1 MTLYEC
7 GNVALASKLSQGAG
21 GTETGRIPV
30 LPIDAGGSKSY
41 NHAPIYM
48 SSLAA
53 SLITLGCLLGGTFL
67 GMAFQLL
74 LPKHH
79 LSKESQDTVKL
90 GAGMVATMSA
100 LILGLLVSSA
110 KSSFDNMNVSIAQ
123 YGAKIIQLDHLL
135 AGYGPETKPLRA
147 QMKQSVA
154 GHMQKIWADSKTG
167 APGGLQAVEKSTAV
181 LDFQSLLRELKP
193 TNESQKSILNRAEQ
207 VLTDLWQMRLLIIE
221 EQQQPVP
228 VVFLALLIFWLT
240 ILFMSFGLFAPHNA
254 TVFAV
259 LLVCAL
265 SVSSAVFLILEMSHP
280 LDGYIRAS
288 NAPLVK
294 ALEVIGG

>member
-1 MTLYEC
+1 
-7 GNVALASKLSQGAG
+7 
-21 GTETGRIPV
+21 
-30 LPIDAGGSKSY
+30 
-41 NHAPIYM
+41 M

-53 SLITLGCLLGGTFL
+53 SLITLGCLIGGSLLGL
-67 GMAFQLL
+67 AFQLL

-110 KSSFDNMNVSIAQ
+110 KSSFDNMNASISQ
-123 YGAKIIQLDHLL
+123 SGAKIIQLDHLL
-135 AGYGPETKPLRA
+135 ADYGLETKPFRA
-147 QMKQSVA
+147 QMKRSMA
-154 GHMQKIWADSKTG
+154 GRVRQIWADSKTG

-181 LDFQSLLRELKP
+181 LDIQSLLRELNP
-193 TNESQKSILNRAEQ
+193 ATESQKSILNQAQ
-207 VLTDLWQMRLLIIE
+207 QILTDLWQRRLLVIE

-228 VVFLALLIFWLT
+228 AVFLALLIFWLT
-240 ILFMSFGLFAPHNA
+240 ILFMTFGLFAPRNA

-280 LDGYIRAS
+280 LDGCIRAS